1 MNNFPNR
8 KWLVIPATLVDQI
21 DFNQVLQHSA
31 ETMRYSLDGSKTF
44 VKYDVRV
51 VEETYTE
58 VYTNVETGE
67 QESYTVQ
74 AGVYGRPAIWTAELA
89 EYDHASILALLATE
103 EWTNPNPIDT
113 PQL

>member
-1 MNNFPNR
+1 MSNFPNR
-8 KWLVIPATLVDQI
+8 RWLVIPATLVDQI
-21 DFNQVLQHSA
+21 DFNQVLQNSA

-67 QESYTVQ
+67 QESYSVQ
-74 AGVYGRPAIWTAELA
+74 AGVYGRPSIWSAELE
-89 EYDHASILALLATE
+89 EYDHAGILALLATE
-103 EWTNPNPIDT
+103 EWTDPNPMPVD
-113 PQL
+113 Q